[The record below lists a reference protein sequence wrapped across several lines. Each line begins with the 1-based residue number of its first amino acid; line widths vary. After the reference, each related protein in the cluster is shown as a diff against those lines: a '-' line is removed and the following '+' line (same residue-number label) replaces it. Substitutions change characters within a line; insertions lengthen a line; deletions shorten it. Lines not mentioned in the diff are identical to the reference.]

1 MRGRPPVPQLRDE
14 RPCLTPATARLQR
27 AHLAIFL
34 VLPSIRE
41 TDPNP
46 PGTKPDRQER
56 FSMPAVAWMPLATV
70 PEAFAGGFGA
80 AAAIVLIGGGVLLR
94 WQRNRL
100 QFNLMQSAIE
110 RGVTAPLPGAA
121 PLWLLS
127 LRQGV
132 SILMLGVG
140 LLIAG
145 YVTWTAA
152 KGVPMP
158 TGPTTQAVAGMI
170 VQARQ
175 FRPPPFPMDDQGPPD
190 DEQGPPGGRPRPGMG
205 MGMGRRPGLMSGG
218 GPEDGGATAL
228 LPPPRGGPVVENWHR
243 AQDEKAVATVAMGA
257 GLVCVLLGLVRVIFA
272 LAERRYAGDT
282 NLPGA

>member
-1 MRGRPPVPQLRDE
+1 M
-14 RPCLTPATARLQR
+14 
-27 AHLAIFL
+27 
-34 VLPSIRE
+34 S
-41 TDPNP
+41 
-46 PGTKPDRQER
+46 
-56 FSMPAVAWMPLATV
+56 AVAWMPLATV

-132 SILMLGVG
+132 SILMLGMG

-145 YVTWTAA
+145 YVAWSAA
-152 KGVPMP
+152 KAVAMPMP
-158 TGPTTQAVAGMI
+158 MPAATQPVAGMMG
-170 VQARQ
+170 QARQ
-175 FRPPPFPMDDQGPPD
+175 FRPPPPPMGDQGPPD
-190 DEQGPPGGRPRPGMG
+190 DGQGPPQGRPRPGMG
-205 MGMGRRPGLMSGG
+205 MGRRPGPPGG
-218 GPEDGGATAL
+218 GDDGGGRPEDGGGATAQQRP
-228 LPPPRGGPVVENWHR
+228 PPPRGGPPVENWQR

-257 GLVCVLLGLVRVIFA
+257 GLVCVLLGIVRVIFA
-272 LAERRYAGDT
+272 FAERRYAGDMRT
-282 NLPGA
+282 